1 MKRKLLGIATI
12 LLLGCPLYALQVSAQ
27 EVIFVAR
34 HTDPQMLLLLDAPIQ
49 DDTPLS
55 ETGRTQAEVL
65 TARLKDAGIT
75 AIYTSKTARTIET
88 AAPMAKELGLDITS
102 ISRRDV
108 DGLIQ
113 RLRKHRG
120 NDRVLVVG
128 HWTTMPKILQ
138 RLGYPEEVKIE
149 RSVRNDLF
157 IVMPKS
163 NGPPVVVY
171 LHY

>member
-1 MKRKLLGIATI
+1 MKRKLIGIAAVF
-12 LLLGCPLYALQVSAQ
+12 LVGWPFSPLPASGQ

-34 HTDPQMLLLLDAPIQ
+34 HTDPQALLRLDAPIQ

-55 ETGRTQAEVL
+55 ETGFKQAETL
-65 TARLKDAGIT
+65 AARLKDAGIT
-75 AIYTSKTARTIET
+75 AIHTSKTVRTIET
-88 AAPMAKELGLDITS
+88 AGPIAKELDLDITS

-113 RLRKHRG
+113 SLRQLRSD
-120 NDRVLVVG
+120 DRVLIVG

-157 IVMPKS
+157 MVMPRS
-163 NGPPVVVY
+163 DGPPVVVY